1 MRERVRSFPRRFRDT
16 TDGDP
21 TRAKLVGA
29 PGLVAQTHPSTPWCV
44 PIHKRLP
51 RNVSAS
57 ATHTTHADRC
67 AVRLRTLAWACR
79 HKHRVP
85 CQHADSCRLAA
96 QVLPP
101 VSEKKFTEGHPKLKI
116 CVTGAGGFIASHL
129 SKRLKEEGHF
139 VRAVDWKENEYM
151 AQETFC
157 DEFINLDLRWP
168 ENCKKAVEGCD
179 WCFNLA
185 VRRHPSPH
193 HLAHP
198 RAASRCG
205 GHRLTWGGWLDE
217 AGG

>member
-1 MRERVRSFPRRFRDT
+1 MSARPDLWLRRTHRHH
-16 TDGDP
+16 
-21 TRAKLVGA
+21 GA
-29 PGLVAQTHPSTPWCV
+29 CRFTNACHA
-44 PIHKRLP
+44 I
-51 RNVSAS
+51 VSAN
-57 ATHTTHADRC
+57 ATHITHADQC

-185 VRRHPSPH
+185 VRRHPPPH
-193 HLAHP
+193 QPAHP
-198 RAASRCG
+198 QAASR
-205 GHRLTWGGWLDE
+205 LAAT
-217 AGG
+217 A

>member
-1 MRERVRSFPRRFRDT
+1 M
-16 TDGDP
+16 P
-21 TRAKLVGA
+21 TR
-29 PGLVAQTHPSTPWCV
+29 VASPP
-44 PIHKRLP
+44 
-51 RNVSAS
+51 
-57 ATHTTHADRC
+57 
-67 AVRLRTLAWACR
+67 
-79 HKHRVP
+79 
-85 CQHADSCRLAA
+85 A

-185 VRRHPSPH
+185 VRPPS
-193 HLAHP
+193 
-198 RAASRCG
+198 
-205 GHRLTWGGWLDE
+205 
-217 AGG
+217 

>member
-1 MRERVRSFPRRFRDT
+1 MTHVGFCTIHTLPVSEAAGSSHFSYEYAPLKLPEDDTSTPSASMIESVRSFPRRFRDT

-29 PGLVAQTHPSTPWCV
+29 PGLVAQTHPRHHGACRFTNACHA
-44 PIHKRLP
+44 I
-51 RNVSAS
+51 VSAS

-129 SKRLKEEGHF
+129 SKRMRDSDDYMDMLAEE
-139 VRAVDWKENEYM
+139 VMSKRSSCSEPPQ
-151 AQETFC
+151 QE
-157 DEFINLDLRWP
+157 P
-168 ENCKKAVEGCD
+168 AG
-179 WCFNLA
+179 
-185 VRRHPSPH
+185 
-193 HLAHP
+193 
-198 RAASRCG
+198 AASPTR
-205 GHRLTWGGWLDE
+205 
-217 AGG
+217 

>member
-1 MRERVRSFPRRFRDT
+1 
-16 TDGDP
+16 
-21 TRAKLVGA
+21 
-29 PGLVAQTHPSTPWCV
+29 
-44 PIHKRLP
+44 
-51 RNVSAS
+51 
-57 ATHTTHADRC
+57 
-67 AVRLRTLAWACR
+67 
-79 HKHRVP
+79 
-85 CQHADSCRLAA
+85 
-96 QVLPP
+96 

-185 VRRHPSPH
+185 VRRRPPPH

-198 RAASRCG
+198 RATSRTKSSGG
-205 GHRLTWGGWLDE
+205 GHRLTWGGWFGR
-217 AGG
+217 GGRLSACVRA